1 MSNQDLVNRLA
12 RSCAWGSRQLM
23 FVNELIA
30 GKGFRHVVIPPG
42 CREGYMEYG
51 HSQMGTKSW
60 KSLKRRL
67 VQNGFYIK
75 IEPIDAHK
83 ARIVLEFSE

>member
-30 GKGFRHVVIPPG
+30 GKGFRRVVIPPG

-51 HSQMGTKSW
+51 NSKMGTKSW
-60 KSLKRRL
+60 KSLKKRL
-67 VQNGFYIK
+67 AQNGFYLK
-75 IEPIDAHK
+75 IEKIRPFED
-83 ARIVLEFSE
+83 RIVLEFSG